1 MEFKPASIS
10 MKRFKALD
18 VFRGLTICLMIVVNT
33 PGDHSFTFSPLLHAK
48 WHGFTPT
55 DLVFPSFLFAVGNA
69 FAFVK
74 TRWGDKSLSEVFGKI
89 VKRTLIIFLLGYL
102 MYWIPFMS
110 WTETGDLAMVPF
122 SETRILGVLQRIALC
137 YFMGA
142 IMIYFLTNRQLL
154 IGSGILLLGYWLL
167 LYAFGDYT
175 LEGNFVRTIDQFVF
189 GDAHLYMGDGIPF
202 DPEGL
207 LSTLPAICNVIA
219 GYLVGK
225 YVIDGGVDFKKLAK
239 MLMVGT
245 GLLIVAYFW
254 DLGFPV
260 NKKLWTSSFVVLTVG
275 MDIILLS
282 VLIYWI
288 DLVRKPVNFNFF
300 EIFGKNPLFIYLL
313 SEYLAIGMHFV
324 RVDGEQSL
332 FNYIYEKGFSWIG
345 HYFGSLAFALVFMLL
360 CWAVGWWLN
369 KKKIYIK
376 V

>member
-1 MEFKPASIS
+1 

-33 PGDHSFTFSPLLHAK
+33 PGDYNFTFSPLLHAK

-89 VKRTLIIFLLGYL
+89 LKRTLIIFLLGYL
-102 MYWIPFMS
+102 MYWIPFVS
-110 WTETGDLAMVPF
+110 WTDTGDLAVIPF
-122 SETRILGVLQRIALC
+122 SETRVLGVLQRIALC
-137 YFMGA
+137 YFIGA

-175 LEGNFVRTIDQFVF
+175 LEGNFVRTIDRFVL
-189 GDAHLYMGDGIPF
+189 GDSHLYEGDGIPF

-225 YVIDGGVDFKKLAK
+225 YVIDGGVDFKKLSK

-245 GLLIVAYFW
+245 GLLVVAYFW
-254 DLGFPV
+254 DLSFPV
-260 NKKLWTSSFVVLTVG
+260 NKKYKVQ
-275 MDIILLS
+275 
-282 VLIYWI
+282 
-288 DLVRKPVNFNFF
+288 P
-300 EIFGKNPLFIYLL
+300 NP
-313 SEYLAIGMHFV
+313 
-324 RVDGEQSL
+324 
-332 FNYIYEKGFSWIG
+332 
-345 HYFGSLAFALVFMLL
+345 
-360 CWAVGWWLN
+360 
-369 KKKIYIK
+369 
-376 V
+376 